1 MFDIGWQELLVIAVV
16 AIVVVGPKELPAMM
30 RAAGQWMGKA
40 RRMAR
45 EFQFSLEEIG
55 REAELEALRRD
66 IDHMKRPLDAYRI
79 GGAPEAANSITAT
92 EEQKTPPSSPR

>member
-1 MFDIGWQELLVIAVV
+1 MFDIGWQELLVIAIV

-30 RAAGQWMGKA
+30 RVAGQWMGRA

-45 EFQFSLEEIG
+45 DFQLSLEEIG

-66 IDHMKRPLDAYRI
+66 IDNMKRARRRKLHHRRTEGSPLVPKLNAAPRPI
-79 GGAPEAANSITAT
+79 G
-92 EEQKTPPSSPR
+92 

>member
-1 MFDIGWQELLVIAVV
+1 MFDIGWQELLVIAIV

-30 RAAGQWMGKA
+30 RVAGQWMGRA

-45 EFQFSLEEIG
+45 DFQLSLEEIG

-66 IDHMKRPLDAYRI
+66 IDNMKRPVDPYRI
-79 GGAPEAANSITAT
+79 GGAPDAVNSTT
-92 EEQKTPPSSPR
+92 EEQKAPPSSQS